1 MLLPTGVT
9 MSGVLDHCAHF
20 FHLIIRSYSSNK
32 LACWFF
38 FLVHCSLNAFI
49 QSASSPIEHNNT
61 NASMVC
67 FVYAA
72 VDTRKK

>member
-32 LACWFF
+32 LVFF

-67 FVYAA
+67 FIYTA